1 MVNKSIWLKGIN
13 FKKGNVLKEDI
24 ETDILIIGGGI
35 TGMSSLYFLKDSDLD
50 ITLVDSFNIASG
62 QTSKSTGKL
71 TYLQGLLY
79 NKIENIYDRDTAI
92 KYLKSQK
99 DAIDLVKE
107 IIIENN
113 IKCDFESNNSYI
125 FTNKKSNIDKL
136 NQTRKILDYAKIK
149 YKTDTSIPI
158 RFPSIYSIKIN
169 DSAVFNPVKYLLSLK
184 NILEK
189 KNNIN
194 IYEGTMIEKIER
206 NDDNT
211 YIAYTKKNRIKAKKI
226 VLACHYPFFLNP
238 YFFPFKTSIK
248 KAYLAAATIDKTK
261 RFNAISE
268 DNNIDSIRYHS
279 DSKDYVI
286 YAGEE
291 RNIGSNIDNKK
302 NYDSLLWR
310 MKTNISENIKY
321 SWFNFDIVT
330 NDYLPIVG
338 YLQSDNKD
346 ILIATGYN
354 LWGMTNGT
362 IAGKIISDLVL
373 NRYNE
378 YEKLFD
384 PNRLF
389 NVNKIKNYL
398 SYNVMN
404 GMSFISSKINKN
416 PNFYKNAKVKNIDG
430 KDYGIYTDSKNIK
443 HFVSNTC
450 PHMNCSLI
458 FNEIDKTWDCPC
470 HGSRFNMN
478 GKIIKGPSIKDIT
491 IDKKPS

>member
-1 MVNKSIWLKGIN
+1 M
-13 FKKGNVLKEDI
+13 
-24 ETDILIIGGGI
+24 
-35 TGMSSLYFLKDSDLD
+35 
-50 ITLVDSFNIASG
+50 
-62 QTSKSTGKL
+62 
-71 TYLQGLLY
+71 
-79 NKIENIYDRDTAI
+79 
-92 KYLKSQK
+92 
-99 DAIDLVKE
+99 
-107 IIIENN
+107 
-113 IKCDFESNNSYI
+113 
-125 FTNKKSNIDKL
+125 
-136 NQTRKILDYAKIK
+136 
-149 YKTDTSIPI
+149 
-158 RFPSIYSIKIN
+158 
-169 DSAVFNPVKYLLSLK
+169 
-184 NILEK
+184 
-189 KNNIN
+189 
-194 IYEGTMIEKIER
+194 
-206 NDDNT
+206 
-211 YIAYTKKNRIKAKKI
+211 
-226 VLACHYPFFLNP
+226 NP

-248 KAYLAAATIDKTK
+248 KAYLAASTIDKTK

-291 RNIGSNIDNKK
+291 RNLGANTDNMK
-302 NYDSLLWR
+302 NYDNLFWR
-310 MKTNISENIKY
+310 IKTNISENIKY

-362 IAGKIISDLVL
+362 IAGKIIGDLVL

-378 YEKLFD
+378 YEKLFN

-398 SYNVMN
+398 NYNLIN

-416 PNFYKNAKVKNIDG
+416 PGFYKNAKVKRIDG
-430 KDYGIYTDSKNIK
+430 KDYGISTDSKNIK
-443 HFVSNTC
+443 HVVSNAC

-458 FNEIDKTWDCPC
+458 FNEVDKTWDCPC